1 MCFGII
7 SLDLISLLL
16 LFGIKYIIS
25 EESSFGPTFLINV
38 YKFGRV
44 EAEVSKLLEKLPL
57 KQAEGLC
64 WLLQCWAFSAETSIN
79 INNRY
84 LQCCWRERE
93 RERESWCVGW
103 ELWRLSS
110 PPFINTAAGEEIL
123 LQFLSLNAII
133 CFPETCLIKQIK
145 SLDFRN

>member
-93 RERESWCVGW
+93 RERER
-103 ELWRLSS
+103 ELVCWLRTVEAQLTTVHQHGCWRGNSASVFKFECYNLLPRNLSY
-110 PPFINTAAGEEIL
+110 
-123 LQFLSLNAII
+123 
-133 CFPETCLIKQIK
+133 
-145 SLDFRN
+145 